1 LQQPQQPSTEQQP
14 AAQLQKPAGPKMIRC
29 RVCGYIMRE
38 SDLKDRCPACGAPRT
53 AFEAYIDPMG
63 AHRRNI
69 LRLHLH
75 PIAVHF
81 PTTFSVAAFVFSVAY
96 LIFRGEIRDL
106 LLSTTQIVAFFLPIL
121 VIATFVLGWTDGLLR
136 FRKIGNSQILKTKI
150 VYASLLLAVSIAL
163 AIVVWVGKFDS
174 AAYTAA
180 SIVLG
185 AGAVIFSYLLGL
197 LGMSISAAAFP
208 GK

>member
-1 LQQPQQPSTEQQP
+1 
-14 AAQLQKPAGPKMIRC
+14 
-29 RVCGYIMRE
+29 
-38 SDLKDRCPACGAPRT
+38 
-53 AFEAYIDPMG
+53 
-63 AHRRNI
+63 
-69 LRLHLH
+69 
-75 PIAVHF
+75 
-81 PTTFSVAAFVFSVAY
+81 VAAFVFSVAY

-106 LLSTTQIVAFFLPIL
+106 LLSTTQITAFFLPIL

-163 AIVVWVGKFDS
+163 AVVVWVGKFDS
-174 AAYTAA
+174 AAYITA